1 MLLPDI
7 RNSLEKLEEFNAH
20 LQFVKAFIEH
30 ATGPSVQFTN
40 TDIKAFSEHVN
51 KLTSLAGDHYHI
63 AKQLQ
68 EYVSAARIFTTADTE
83 LPGL

>member
-7 RNSLEKLEEFNAH
+7 KQSLEKLEEFNAH
-20 LQFVKAFIEH
+20 LQFVRAFIEH

-40 TDIKAFSEHVN
+40 ADIKAFSEHVN
-51 KLTSLAGDHYHI
+51 KLTSLAGEHYHI
-63 AKQLQ
+63 AKRLQ
-68 EYVSAARIFTTADTE
+68 EYSSAVRIFTTADTE